1 MTLRSATVW
10 RAKLLAKLTLSH
22 VPVPRSTWRKIGL
35 FKLGLMTAPSYALA
49 TFEKNVGRRWV
60 SPPSRGDDRRPV
72 FEPVLDDR
80 ASPLDLSGL
89 RLLELGPGEL
99 LSSAVIAHAGGA
111 ESMTLVDAGPY
122 ALPGLDRYRELAA
135 LLSRRWGC
143 EVDAGDAG
151 TLHEIL
157 TRCRARY
164 LTDGLESLRRLPAAS
179 VDVAWSHAM
188 LEHVREPELLPLL
201 RELRRVL
208 APDGITSHQV
218 DLQDHLDY
226 ALNNLRFSRR
236 VWESGPIA
244 RSGCYTNRV
253 GFSRMLELF
262 SQAGFETELVRV
274 DRWDS
279 LPTPRSR
286 LAPEFRS
293 LPDDDLLVRVFD
305 VLLRPTGSR

>member
-10 RAKLLAKLTLSH
+10 RAELLAKLTLWH
-22 VPVPRSTWRKIGL
+22 VPVPRSTWRRFGL
-35 FKLGLMTAPSYALA
+35 LKLGFMTAPSYALA

-60 SPPSRGDDRRPV
+60 SAQSRGDDRRPV

-80 ASPLDLSGL
+80 TSPLDLRGL

-99 LSSAVIAHAGGA
+99 LSSAVIAYAGGA

-122 ALPGLDRYRELAA
+122 ALPELDRYRELAA
-135 LLSRRWGC
+135 LLRRRWRC

-188 LEHVREPELLPLL
+188 LEHVREAELLPLL

-208 APDGITSHQV
+208 H
-218 DLQDHLDY
+218 
-226 ALNNLRFSRR
+226 
-236 VWESGPIA
+236 
-244 RSGCYTNRV
+244 
-253 GFSRMLELF
+253 
-262 SQAGFETELVRV
+262 
-274 DRWDS
+274 
-279 LPTPRSR
+279 
-286 LAPEFRS
+286 
-293 LPDDDLLVRVFD
+293 
-305 VLLRPTGSR
+305 PTGSRRTRSTCRTTSTTRSTTFGSRDASGSRVPSPDRAATRTGSASPACSSCSRRRDSRRSS